1 MKSGMDAVGNTVK
14 KVFNAAAAHSSLT
27 YLAFTFSSYAAV
39 IAAVVIYGDIIPD
52 PIFNTP
58 SPDVVEG
65 IKSVCSCGNEFNNF
79 INSGASGMQAVDQ
92 SLLNLHHKLFGGTPQ
107 TQSSQQLPVY
117 PTSGTWAKLA
127 GSGLALATPYTGVVL
142 CVITDYYNLLK
153 FA

>member
-1 MKSGMDAVGNTVK
+1 MDAVGNTVK

-79 INSGASGMQAVDQ
+79 TTDTGIQVPINGSSPYCVDEAVFDLTEKMNNRDN
-92 SLLNLHHKLFGGTPQ
+92 SALLMLR
-107 TQSSQQLPVY
+107 
-117 PTSGTWAKLA
+117 
-127 GSGLALATPYTGVVL
+127 
-142 CVITDYYNLLK
+142 I
-153 FA
+153 